1 MAKIS
6 KNADILVEK
15 GVTIAT
21 LEEIIAYKDKGQ
33 ETELVVDEN
42 EDQTDYEISTS
53 ATMIIDTT
61 KPDGGRKSLQSMMSE
76 SGAVAKKS

>member
-42 EDQTDYEISTS
+42 ED
-53 ATMIIDTT
+53 
-61 KPDGGRKSLQSMMSE
+61 
-76 SGAVAKKS
+76 